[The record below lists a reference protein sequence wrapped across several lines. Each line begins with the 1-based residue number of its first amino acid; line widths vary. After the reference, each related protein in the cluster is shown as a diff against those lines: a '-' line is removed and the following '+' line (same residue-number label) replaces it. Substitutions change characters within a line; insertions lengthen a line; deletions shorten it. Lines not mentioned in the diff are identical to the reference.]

1 MATLTKYEELQLFFK
16 AQKVRNPWAVA
27 WAIVGGPNSKPAS
40 PGLQRVRDMY
50 GGKIPDDDDVEG
62 RKKLAARIH
71 AALSTPRAKG
81 NAFNY
86 QG

>member
-1 MATLTKYEELQLFFK
+1 MTTLTKYEELQLFFK

-50 GGKIPDDDDVEG
+50 AGRLAEVGDDVEK
-62 RKKLAARIH
+62 RKKLAGKIKQ
-71 AALSTPRAKG
+71 ALSTPRAKG
-81 NAFNY
+81 NAFN
-86 QG
+86 

>member
-1 MATLTKYEELQLFFK
+1 VTTLTKYEELQLFFK

-50 GGKIPDDDDVEG
+50 AGRLAAVGDDVEK
-62 RKKLAARIH
+62 RKKLAGKIKQ
-71 AALSTPRAKG
+71 ALSTPRAKG
-81 NAFNY
+81 NAFN
-86 QG
+86 